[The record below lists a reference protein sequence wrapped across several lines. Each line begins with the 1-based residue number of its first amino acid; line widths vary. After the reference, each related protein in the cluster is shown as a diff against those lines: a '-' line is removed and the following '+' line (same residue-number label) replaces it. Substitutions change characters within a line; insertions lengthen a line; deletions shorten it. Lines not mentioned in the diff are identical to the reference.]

1 MGIKKTAK
9 RLAKLGRTA
18 TRSLGKGG
26 KKWVEAVFETAI
38 GVIEDELRK
47 KGAKPVKAKA
57 ASPELPPRRPASPTS
72 RKKEAAPR
80 KKGAKLAKKR
90 IPTPVRRPARP
101 AAAKRR
107 GSESATA
114 QAPPEKPSPQLRSDH
129 LEDQSLP

>member
-47 KGAKPVKAKA
+47 KGAKPAKEKA

-72 RKKEAAPR
+72 RKAEAPAP
-80 KKGAKLAKKR
+80 KKTTRLAKKR
-90 IPTPVRRPARP
+90 IPTPRRRPAP
-101 AAAKRR
+101 SAAAKR
-107 GSESATA
+107 GSRADLA
-114 QAPPEKPSPQLRSDH
+114 QAPPERLSPQLQSDH
-129 LEDQSLP
+129 LKDQSLP

>member
-57 ASPELPPRRPASPTS
+57 ASPELPPRRPASANGYNATRIFSARDTHRRSPGVS
-72 RKKEAAPR
+72 RG
-80 KKGAKLAKKR
+80 KKGELGA
-90 IPTPVRRPARP
+90 PFTP
-101 AAAKRR
+101 
-107 GSESATA
+107 S
-114 QAPPEKPSPQLRSDH
+114 
-129 LEDQSLP
+129 